1 MRFDSNKYRRP
12 TPRNQQLGL
21 DLLGDALYAARVERF
36 SQRELAF
43 RAGVSQ
49 STISR
54 LERGLAP
61 GVSVRRLRADPGAR
75 RDHDRPATTA
85 RRLNG
90 RRAAN
95 DRADTPTPR

>member
-61 GVSVRRLRADPGAR
+61 GVSVRRLGALILVLGGITIGPPPR
-75 RDHDRPATTA
+75 RD
-85 RRLNG
+85 G
-90 RRAAN
+90 
-95 DRADTPTPR
+95 